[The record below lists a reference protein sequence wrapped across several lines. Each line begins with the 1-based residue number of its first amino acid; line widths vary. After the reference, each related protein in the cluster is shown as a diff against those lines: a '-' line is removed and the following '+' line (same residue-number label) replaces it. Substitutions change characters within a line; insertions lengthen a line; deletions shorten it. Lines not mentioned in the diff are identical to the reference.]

1 MSMNIEYKNCQSC
14 GMPLKKDKL
23 GGGTN
28 KNGSK
33 SIRYC
38 SHCYT
43 KGGFVLPNISV
54 QEMQERVDN
63 KLKAYYLP
71 SFLRW
76 IFTKGIPNLERW
88 KQ

>member
-23 GGGTN
+23 GGGTE

-43 KGGFVLPNISV
+43 KGEFVLPNISV
-54 QEMQERVDN
+54 KEMQERVDN